1 MNKRPNPFMPNP
13 YPPPQPP
20 LPAGPPPPGPQQTQ
34 QYDYSAYW
42 AAAAAAQQ
50 GQTGTQAT
58 PQWAP
63 PTVGAQPPQPPRTQE
78 QSALYANYGY
88 GGAAGQQ
95 QALLAA
101 QQQQQQQ
108 RPAAPYWTPPAPGY
122 PTAAAP
128 YPYPQQ
134 PPAAYQP
141 QPPPAI
147 PYTPQAPPMP
157 MYQHQHQHQ
166 HQPPH
171 PHPPQVAPPPPPPQP
186 QRRFQPPQQPQQQQ
200 QQPHHLPAPPAKRP
214 RFDSGPPNPNNN
226 NNNNSNW
233 RNNNSNNTNNNS
245 NGIPTGPAQQHGNFP
260 PQQPGFERFT
270 HGSRGGRGGG
280 VMVSANSNRGRGFNR
295 GNFRHGH
302 GHGNNPPRGPSG
314 YRNPGP
320 SGAPYGPRHGLPANP
335 TKREREAKRER
346 ERDREG
352 SYAESEGTGVERHG
366 GKRTLTDFR
375 IVGVECGAIGWEWG
389 VLGRVKEEKD
399 KDDKADEEDKS
410 KAVEETK
417 VKDEPV
423 ASAKLPAKSPQPAPS
438 RLRIYFHSAS
448 DPEADALPR
457 KRKKDADEE
466 DEEGGVRKKVQG
478 GEDARVESKEVE
490 KSAEKDDHEETAP
503 EVQKENDLEEKLE
516 DLGDDQDA
524 DGEEDTDH
532 IPKPEQDAQ
541 DLHFPERIGSPEQDA
556 VSQKPPPTPTPREST
571 PVDPPQLESTPAP
584 PVEGQVPME
593 NGSAEPHVEG
603 ATTSN
608 DEPSAIV
615 DPAPPTTE
623 ETAEP
628 RDSTASSVVQEN
640 VVSSEAGDV
649 SLIDDSLADAHGID
663 HESEAHDAA
672 DMSAS
677 TIDEP
682 IAFPSLDSPA
692 ASKSHPLPQA
702 PDRSANRIS
711 ISYANSTRRLV
722 IDADV
727 VKKVRIVRAKARV
740 EITLSVEVVRGDKA
754 EETKDVKQNEEEKEP
769 ETETKDEKLVLGEHD
784 RFRGVL
790 VEVYNESTQ
799 RYELITPY
807 AATQGDD
814 LTIPDLS
821 KTGHTPSE
829 ITIVVHL
836 DRDKPLTETKWV
848 KTGDLD
854 EWLSNEFG
862 PLRPDPSGQANW
874 SGKIQVADPDPAPTI
889 TTLMDAWC
897 GHTMV
902 GQPKERRR
910 FVRQHMSN
918 IDHVL
923 EILLRL
929 VRGERA
935 TAGGGQHERGQ
946 QQTHVSLA
954 VLAIFRVATDYGARA
969 GIEREV
975 IEERVSEIV
984 RSLPTHLVYK
994 SLDGMFREWSFTQK
1008 KGEKGARD
1016 KS

>member
-13 YPPPQPP
+13 YPPQPP
-20 LPAGPPPPGPQQTQ
+20 LPAGPPPGPPQQTQ

-50 GQTGTQAT
+50 GQAATQAT

-78 QSALYANYGY
+78 QNALYANYGY

-95 QALLAA
+95 QAMLAA
-101 QQQQQQQ
+101 QQQQQQ

-122 PTAAAP
+122 APVAAAAP
-128 YPYPQQ
+128 YAYTPQA
-134 PPAAYQP
+134 PAAYQP
-141 QPPPAI
+141 QPPPQAI

-171 PHPPQVAPPPPPPQP
+171 PPQAAPPPPPPQP

-200 QQPHHLPAPPAKRP
+200 QPHHLPAPPAKRP
-214 RFDSGPPNPNNN
+214 RFDSGPANPNNN
-226 NNNNSNW
+226 NPNW
-233 RNNNSNNTNNNS
+233 RNNSNNNNS
-245 NGIPTGPAQQHGNFP
+245 NGIPTAPAQHGNFP
-260 PQQPGFERFT
+260 LQQPGFERFS
-270 HGSRGGRGGG
+270 HGNGNRGGRGG
-280 VMVSANSNRGRGFNR
+280 MVVANNRGRGFSR

-352 SYAESEGTGVERHG
+352 SYAESEGAGVERHG

-389 VLGRVKEEKD
+389 VLGRAKEEKEKDKEEKPEEEKD
-399 KDDKADEEDKS
+399 KSKADD
-410 KAVEETK
+410 TK
-417 VKDEPV
+417 VKDEPT
-423 ASAKLPAKSPQPAPS
+423 SPTKLPAKVPQPAPS

-478 GEDARVESKEVE
+478 GEDTRAQSRETEKAPEKEE
-490 KSAEKDDHEETAP
+490 EKDDHEEAAP
-503 EVQKENDLEEKLE
+503 EIHKEEIPE
-516 DLGDDQDA
+516 DKHEDSGDEQDA
-524 DGEEDTDH
+524 DGEDDVDH
-532 IPKPEQDAQ
+532 IPKPELDE
-541 DLHFPERIGSPEQDA
+541 HFPEHDGSPDEQDT
-556 VSQKPPPTPTPREST
+556 VSHKPPPTPTPGASTPVEAHLEST
-571 PVDPPQLESTPAP
+571 PVPPI
-584 PVEGQVPME
+584 EGQAPAE
-593 NGSAEPHVEG
+593 NGTGEAHEEATPTPNKEPTPTIQEPTEPH
-603 ATTSN
+603 
-608 DEPSAIV
+608 
-615 DPAPPTTE
+615 
-623 ETAEP
+623 
-628 RDSTASSVVQEN
+628 DSTAPSTAPSVSHDN
-640 VVSSEAGDV
+640 IVSSESGDA
-649 SLIDDSLADAHGID
+649 SLVEDSLTEIHGLD
-663 HESEAHDAA
+663 HESEAHEA
-672 DMSAS
+672 DVSTS

-692 ASKSHPLPQA
+692 ITKTQSQ

-740 EITLSVEVVRGDKA
+740 EITLMVDVVRGGAA
-754 EETKDVKQNEEEKEP
+754 EESKEVKQNGKEEEEPASVKED
-769 ETETKDEKLVLGEHD
+769 KDEKLVLGEHD

-799 RYELITPY
+799 RYELITPH
-807 AATQGDD
+807 AATQEND

-821 KTGHTPSE
+821 KISQTPSE

-836 DRDKPLTETKWV
+836 DREKPLTETKWV
-848 KTGDLD
+848 KTGDLE

-862 PLRPDPSGQANW
+862 PLRPDPSGRANW
-874 SGKIQVADPDPAPTI
+874 SGKIHVADPDPAPTI

-935 TAGGGQHERGQ
+935 TAGSGGGNERGGQ

-969 GIEREV
+969 GIERAV
-975 IEERVSEIV
+975 VEERVSEIV

-1008 KGEKGARD
+1008 KEKGAA